1 MSEGYTVEVADE
13 IVGIVVRQE
22 GERGFRFHSAAK
34 EFDALDGLA
43 FVKPA
48 AAQRAAAEFVR
59 LRGQRCAQNRVP
71 LRARVARERDIAV
84 GPRRGSVKAFARA
97 R

>member
-22 GERGFRFHSAAK
+22 GERGYRFHSAKK
-34 EFDALDGLA
+34 EFDALDGMI

-48 AAQRAAAEFVR
+48 AAERAAAEFVR
-59 LRGQRCAQNRVP
+59 LSRDRRPVAHAVQRRREED
-71 LRARVARERDIAV
+71 RARRS
-84 GPRRGSVKAFARA
+84 GSSVHALARA

>member
-22 GERGFRFHSAAK
+22 GERGFRFHSATK
-34 EFDALDGLA
+34 EFDALDGLV

-59 LRGQRCAQNRVP
+59 LRGQRRAQNRVS
-71 LRARVARERDIAV
+71 ARTPVAR
-84 GPRRGSVKAFARA
+84 GPRRGSVQAFARA